1 MGNPFGIWMVFLANW
16 SGNRTYSRVGALLG
30 RPYRKGLIV
39 GDKPFLLYNL
49 FDSVRID
56 VRPWPRKNLAAWENI
71 AAKIIRS

>member
-16 SGNRTYSRVGALLG
+16 SGNRTYPGAGALLG

-49 FDSVRID
+49 FDLI
-56 VRPWPRKNLAAWENI
+56 LLE
-71 AAKIIRS
+71 